1 MDVLKDSTTSDLLKQ
16 KVAFVR
22 LSVTNGILVSQ
33 TTGYVTVSQDLKK
46 GEKHEIEVPAN
57 AKIRETV
64 SNADITLRE
73 GTPDEETVRPIWLS
87 IVQ

>member
-1 MDVLKDSTTSDLLKQ
+1 MEVLKDSTTSELLKQ

-22 LSVTNGILVSQ
+22 LSVNNGILVSQ
-33 TTGYVTVSQDLKK
+33 TTGYVTVTQDLKK

-57 AKIRETV
+57 AKIKETE
-64 SNADITLRE
+64 SNSEITLRE
-73 GTPDEETVRPIWLS
+73 GTPEEETVTPIWLS